1 MGLSLHKITNLTN
14 MKKLFLA
21 MALCVASLAYAAEP
35 VFYDARQY
43 EITGTVVKDA
53 ENPWNRL
60 PVELKD
66 TVSKTSE

>member
-1 MGLSLHKITNLTN
+1 

-43 EITGTVVKDA
+43 EITGSVVKDA

-66 TVSKTSE
+66 TLQHSRHVGTLFVKHNIY